1 MEGLKMPSLDDYKN
15 CNFETEA
22 ERYEAYAY
30 ALKRYAE
37 SLEEYIDRIKSK
49 DSENLEY
56 IKQKVKEAYELSEKA
71 TDLNNKIYT
80 LWFGDCTPIFEN
92 QSQIIISFHD
102 QLQTLCNLNMLL
114 INLITDFEYDFR
126 LIKYRKL
133 ERKINHE

>member
-37 SLEEYIDRIKSK
+37 SLEKYIDRIKSK

-56 IKQKVKEAYELSEKA
+56 IKEEIKRAYELSEKA
-71 TDLNNKIYT
+71 TDLNNEVSA
-80 LWFGDCTPIFEN
+80 LWLNNVYLTDE
-92 QSQIIISFHD
+92 QKSKIISGFND
-102 QLQTLCNLNMLL
+102 QLQTLWALDMLL
-114 INLITDFEYDFR
+114 NNLTTNFEYDFR
-126 LIKYRKL
+126 LINW
-133 ERKINHE
+133 ER